1 MYQALKFLPNSAWRW
16 KNVQQGLA
24 GCPAGWPRTLHH
36 HCPLGPPPHTPPE
49 SKWECLA
56 RQLTEPSFLGGPG
69 LYGYPRTSPCSEAGP
84 TEPAAHTT
92 SRHLLPLGT
101 PNRAESHIQP

>member
-1 MYQALKFLPNSAWRW
+1 MYQALKFLPNSAWQW
-16 KNVQQGLA
+16 KNVQQGFA
-24 GCPAGWPRTLHH
+24 GCPVGWPRTLHH

-56 RQLTEPSFLGGPG
+56 RQLTEP
-69 LYGYPRTSPCSEAGP
+69 
-84 TEPAAHTT
+84 AAHTI

-101 PNRAESHIQP
+101 PNRVESHIQP